1 MEQLQEELTE
11 IKQKISIKKNIELQ
25 PNYLE
30 EESEYKGEINKI
42 FEEDKAEQGQ
52 NGYENAIIESED
64 ESLESKLNG
73 AVVS

>member
-64 ESLESKLNG
+64 ESLASKLNG
-73 AVVS
+73 TVVS

>member
-30 EESEYKGEINKI
+30 VESEYKGEINKI

-52 NGYENAIIESED
+52 NGYENAIIE
-64 ESLESKLNG
+64 LFRRGK
-73 AVVS
+73 